1 MWMHGN
7 VRAKCASKE
16 TRKEERECGQWH
28 EAVTPT
34 HTHNNTTLKKSLW
47 EWNCWGK
54 TGNCP
59 SLSLPLVHTEWDTT
73 LSGAVRIQF
82 SEVKGTTSAKREMKE
97 GGVGKPALDSKHTAQ
112 CREFRHSKTTLATS
126 VTERRKERNEHT
138 HLVQGTTG
146 HSKNTGQQAK
156 RREMKRE
163 RWR

>member
-1 MWMHGN
+1 MYVQN
-7 VRAKCASKE
+7 VLAKRLEKKKE
-16 TRKEERECGQWH
+16 NVDNDMKRLH
-28 EAVTPT
+28 PHT
-34 HTHNNTTLKKSLW
+34 HTQQHYSEEKAVR

-126 VTERRKERNEHT
+126 ATERRKEGN
-138 HLVQGTTG
+138 
-146 HSKNTGQQAK
+146 
-156 RREMKRE
+156 
-163 RWR
+163 